1 MKVVRGNPQDWA
13 GIIEP
18 STVTLG
24 VFDGVHLGH
33 RALIDRAFGHSGARM
48 VITFDPHPIEVL
60 APGTPPQ
67 LLTTLDERLLLLDEL
82 RTDIA
87 VVLNLADIRH
97 LSPGEFVESV
107 LLDRLKMRWL
117 AIGSDFHFGRDRAGD
132 VPFLR
137 KSSEEHGFHLD
148 VVDLVNRGDRLISSS
163 HIRNLIR
170 SGEMSEAADLLGS
183 WYQMTNV
190 VVDGDKR
197 GRTIGF
203 PTANLDPVSRKVLPE
218 DGVYATWATV
228 RGATYQSATNVGTR
242 PTFGPGRRLVEAHLF
257 DFDEDIYG
265 EDLKIEF
272 VDRLRPELKFDSVD
286 DLVARMHEDVGR
298 SRQILSTVTG

>member
-1 MKVVRGNPQDWA
+1 MKVVRGNPLEWE
-13 GIIEP
+13 GLSEP

-33 RALIDRAFGHSGARM
+33 QELIARAFGHDGTRV

-67 LLTTLDERLLLLDEL
+67 LLTTLDERLDLLEALGTEV
-82 RTDIA
+82 A

-97 LSPGEFVESV
+97 LSPGEFVELV
-107 LLDRLKMRWL
+107 LLDRLKVSAL
-117 AIGSDFHFGRDRAGD
+117 AIGADFHFGRDRAGD

-137 KSSEEHGFHLD
+137 ASSEAHRFDLD
-148 VVDLVNRGDRLISSS
+148 VVDLINAGDRLISSS
-163 HIRNLIR
+163 HIRSLV
-170 SGEMSEAADLLGS
+170 AAGDISTAAHLMGS

-197 GRTIGF
+197 GRAIGF
-203 PTANLDPVSRKVLPE
+203 PTANLDPVTRKALPR
-218 DGVYATWATV
+218 DGVYATLATV
-228 RGATYQSATNVGTR
+228 RGTTHQSATNVGTR
-242 PTFGPGRRLVEAHLF
+242 PTFGPGRRLVEAYLF
-257 DFDEDIYG
+257 DFDDEIYG

-272 VDRLRPELKFDSVD
+272 VDYLRPELKFDRVE
-286 DLVARMHEDVGR
+286 DLVDRMTEDVGR
-298 SRQILSTVTG
+298 SREILSTVMG